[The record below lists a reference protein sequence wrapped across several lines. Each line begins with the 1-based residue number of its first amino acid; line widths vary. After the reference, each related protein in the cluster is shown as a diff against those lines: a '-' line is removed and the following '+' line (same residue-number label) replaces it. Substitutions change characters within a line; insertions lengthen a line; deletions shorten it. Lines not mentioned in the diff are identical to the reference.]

1 MTLWTIQTEEF
12 FEKLQQQKIIITE
25 KPPVET
31 NFKWSYDWL
40 KTKMNIAN
48 YPIWAWYQ
56 YEGQRKRRDL
66 RFGSY
71 AKRGTK
77 LVQLHINIDADQ
89 VLLSDFDLFHYVLN
103 YWYLPADDADDV
115 RFEALC
121 ANKNISFHDLQNFEN
136 VSPDIND
143 LRQKIVNSWDRI
155 FDLEK
160 EDDDIY
166 GKNNQKSIQ
175 ATFSELSIN
184 QVIKVE
190 HFIAK

>member
-1 MTLWTIQTEEF
+1 MRLWTIQTEEF

-40 KTKMNIAN
+40 KTKMAIDT
-48 YPIWAWYQ
+48 YPIWAWCQ
-56 YEGQRKRRDL
+56 YEGKRKRRDL
-66 RFGSY
+66 RSGGF

-77 LVQLHINIDADQ
+77 LVQLHIDIDDGL

-103 YWYLPADDADDV
+103 YWYLPADDDDDI

-121 ANKNISFHDLQNFEN
+121 ANKNISFHDLQNFEKT
-136 VSPDIND
+136 SLDLND
-143 LRQKIVNSWDRI
+143 LRQELVNSWDRI
-155 FDLEK
+155 FDLDK

-175 ATFSELSIN
+175 ATFSELSID